1 MLFQKIILAGA
12 LFLLLTAQAPIQ
24 KKEKKE
30 DELFKA
36 NNSFSAP
43 VVKVL
48 QGDLISIELDG
59 EPISIRL
66 AEIDAPEIRQPFSR
80 QSRNFV
86 EELVLKKRVTVV
98 VKTFDLFKRVVGEVF
113 LKDGRSLNREIV
125 KWGFAWHYKINPT
138 PDKVLGALEY
148 HAWENKL
155 GLWLDKSPVPPW
167 KFRSSTEI
175 PDPPSSPTKV
185 DYDRIFEYG
194 LIGDKR
200 NRTYNWPACTNYKL
214 PSKKYLLIF
223 ASKLEAEGLGYRLGK
238 SCPKN

>member
-1 MLFQKIILAGA
+1 MLFQKIILSGF
-12 LFLLLTAQAPIQ
+12 LFLLLTAQVPVQ
-24 KKEKKE
+24 KKEKE
-30 DELFKA
+30 DEPHKS
-36 NNSFSAP
+36 NNSFAAQ

-59 EPISIRL
+59 EPLSIRL

-86 EELVLKKRVTVV
+86 EEMVLNKQVTVV
-98 VKTFDLFKRVVGEVF
+98 VKTLDLFKRVVGEVF

-148 HAWENKL
+148 QAWEKKL
-155 GLWLDKSPVPPW
+155 GLWLDKNPVPPW

-200 NRTYNWPACTNYKL
+200 NRTYNWPSCKNYKL

-223 ASKLEAEGLGYRLGK
+223 ASKLEAEALGYKLGRN
-238 SCPKN
+238 CPKN